1 MASSINGSVK
11 SYTAGANLD
20 AYVLVK
26 KSGSG
31 VVAVDTPAT
40 DVPVGITVNMALSGQ
55 PVAVRLLNAG
65 GTALLKVGAAIAV
78 NAAVYADAAGVGG
91 ITSTNVLLGYAEEAS
106 TASGDV
112 IEVRLNAVGAPG
124 PQGPQ
129 GPQGEPGG
137 A

>member
-31 VVAVDTPAT
+31 VVVVDTPAT

-91 ITSTNVLLGYAEEAS
+91 ASDKNVLLGYAEEAS

-112 IEVRLNAVGAPG
+112 IEVLLK
-124 PQGPQ
+124 
-129 GPQGEPGG
+129 
-137 A
+137 